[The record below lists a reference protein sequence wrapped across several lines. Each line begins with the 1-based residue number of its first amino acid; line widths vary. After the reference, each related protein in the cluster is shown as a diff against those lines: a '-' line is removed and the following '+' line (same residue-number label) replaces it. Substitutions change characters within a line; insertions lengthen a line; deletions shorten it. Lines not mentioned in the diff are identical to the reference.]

1 VNSGG
6 VLSGV
11 GTLHGA
17 TVVKSGGTLAPGDDP
32 GTLTT
37 TAAVTLNAG
46 SASIFDIDGTGTG
59 TGAGNYSRVIVN
71 GATFTAAGTLE
82 PLLRGITGSATNT
95 YTPAAGTAFQIV
107 NATGG
112 VLGSYA
118 TLVQPAGLAAG
129 TEFAVDYGA
138 TTITLAVTP
147 ASYANLSAF
156 GVALTSN
163 QTAIAAALDASRPAA
178 GSTAANALYGPLY
191 AAPLASDPALLS
203 QLDPSIYGDDLLAI
217 RDGFGLQS
225 SAIET
230 QLDSRRDGSAG
241 VQSATLPGGATI
253 WVSGLGQFLNVT
265 SSKAPGFDGSLGGV
279 AAGVDAPAA
288 PGLRAGAALGYLH
301 QDISAKNSS
310 SISGGTLQVTVYG
323 SLTQGNLFADGQ
335 VGLFGLQ
342 GSAKRNETAYGT
354 DATANF
360 SGYGAG
366 GTLRAGALLS
376 LGGISVEPSAGIT
389 GLSLHNNGATEGTGG
404 GAALNVDAG
413 SLGSLQS
420 LLSVRAGQSFGQ
432 ITPSVSVGWSHEF
445 LDTSIPTTARFTA
458 TGTGFTVDSPAIGR
472 DAAVVGVRAA
482 FAASPSLNLFAGYDG
497 AFSSHGSTNSVNGG
511 LQYSF

>member
-1 VNSGG
+1 
-6 VLSGV
+6 
-11 GTLHGA
+11 
-17 TVVKSGGTLAPGDDP
+17 
-32 GTLTT
+32 LTT
-37 TAAVTLNAG
+37 TAPVTLNAG
-46 SASIFDIDGTGTG
+46 STSIFDIDGTGTG

-71 GATFTAAGTLE
+71 GASFTAAGTLE
-82 PLLRGITGSATNT
+82 PLLRGISGSATNT

-129 TEFAVDYGA
+129 TEFAVNYGA

-147 ASYANLSAF
+147 DSYANLSAF
-156 GVALTSN
+156 GIALTPN
-163 QTAIAAALDASRPAA
+163 QKAVAAALDAGRPATA
-178 GSTAANALYGPLY
+178 SSAANTLYGPLY
-191 AAPLASDPALLS
+191 AAPLSSDPALLS
-203 QLDPSIYGDDLLAI
+203 QLDPSIYGDDLLAM

-225 SAIET
+225 NTIEA
-230 QLDSRRDGSAG
+230 QLDSRRDGGAG
-241 VQSATLPGGATI
+241 VQSVTLPGGATI
-253 WVSGLGQFLNVT
+253 WVTGLGQFLNVT
-265 SSKAPGFDGSLGGV
+265 SSKAPGYNASLGGV
-279 AAGVDAPAA
+279 AAGVDAEAM
-288 PGLRAGAALGYLH
+288 PGLRAGAGVGYLH

-310 SISGGTLQVTVYG
+310 SISGGTLQATIYA

-335 VGLFGLQ
+335 LGLFGLQ

-354 DATANF
+354 AATANF

-376 LGGISVEPSAGIT
+376 LGGVSVEPSAGFT
-389 GLSLHNNGATEGTGG
+389 GVSIHNNGASEGTGG
-404 GAALNVDAG
+404 GAALNVNAG

-420 LLSVRAGQSFGQ
+420 LVAVRAAQSFGR

-445 LDTSIPTTARFTA
+445 LDTSIPTTAQFAA
-458 TGTGFTVDSPAIGR
+458 TGAGFTVDSPAIGR
-472 DAAVVGVRAA
+472 DAAVVGVRAE
-482 FAASPSLNLFAGYDG
+482 FAASPRLNLFAGYDG
-497 AFSSHGSTNSVNGG
+497 AFSSHGSTNGVNGG